1 MTQRVFAEG
10 SNKIVPSFFKVLRV
24 LDQFWDGAVYYDT
37 IKRDKEEVCVT
48 KCYYHWVL
56 SAGEVAVIMLLQR
69 TETARRAMKVMPPAC
84 VNILAYIPLP
94 VRLISFERV
103 AKRKMK

>member
-1 MTQRVFAEG
+1 M
-10 SNKIVPSFFKVLRV
+10 

-56 SAGEVAVIMLLQR
+56 SAVIMLLQP
-69 TETARRAMKVMPPAC
+69 TETARRAMKVTPPAC
-84 VNILAYIPLP
+84 VNILAYILPP

-103 AKRKMK
+103 AKRKKK